1 MAKVHETWTVLEHGP
16 LEQLSDNLWRLE
28 GSLPGMALRRVMTVA
43 RLEDGELL
51 IHNGICLED
60 QQLQEL
66 EALGEPAVL
75 VVPNGWHRLDAVAFK
90 GRFPGV
96 RVLCPA
102 GSRKL
107 VEKVI
112 EADGDYDDFSGDETV
127 TLDHLDGMKNKE
139 GVLCVHSE
147 DGATLVFNDAVFNQ
161 PHQKG
166 VAGLVFRL
174 LGSTGG
180 PTVSRVFKLMAIS
193 DRAAFQAHLQRLAET
208 PDLRRI
214 IVSHHR
220 TIDEDAAGVLRG
232 VAAKL

>member
-1 MAKVHETWTVLEHGP
+1 MAKVHESWTVLEHGP
-16 LEQLSDNLWRLE
+16 LEQLSHNLWRLE

-43 RLEDGELL
+43 RLADGGLL
-51 IHNGICLED
+51 VHNGICLED
-60 QQLQEL
+60 RQLQEL

-75 VVPNGWHRLDAVAFK
+75 VVPNGWHRLDALPFK
-90 GRFPGV
+90 ERFPGA

-112 EADGDYDDFSGDETV
+112 KVDGDYDDFEGDQAV
-127 TLDHLDGMKNKE
+127 TLEHLDGMKNKE
-139 GVLCVHSE
+139 GVVIVRSE
-147 DGATLVFNDAVFNQ
+147 DGASVVFNDAVFNQ

-166 VAGLVFRL
+166 VAGFVFKV
-174 LGSTGG
+174 LGSTGS
-180 PTVSRVFKLMAIS
+180 PTVSRLFKLMAIS
-193 DRAAFQAHLQRLAET
+193 DRGAFRAHLERLADL

-220 TIDEDAAGVLRG
+220 VVEEDAAGVLRG
-232 VAAKL
+232 VAAGL